1 MKKTFLLTF
10 LILFNISSAYSNCE
24 LLNSSFDLS
33 SKQDITKSDK
43 AFIFYDGSL
52 NMEGFVQK
60 DEINI
65 SELDYNYLKVI
76 DKIPFAVASLSNKQ
90 YFHKFFT
97 GIKTITAN
105 DVLKTS
111 RPNFY
116 NECPSNVPEG
126 QCHLSKSKISKVLDT
141 ISNLIT
147 ADDDN
152 LFLIIS
158 DLSLNNEELV
168 GKNIE
173 NIKQPFI
180 KALNSNKAIGVFGI
194 KSKFNGNIWG
204 LPSGRK
210 YEQAYERP
218 FFIIAIGP
226 DEIVINFKKL
236 IDNEALNQVAQE
248 NYKFNLYSNTLIANP
263 ITANNFSNNN
273 YIFGKGMLE
282 KNFYSSSDFNQI
294 TFSKRH
300 DPLTIQL
307 DLNEIQ
313 VPHTPYLNNIVAY
326 SEIAEIDDKKCRIYN
341 LKNDNDTKFIIQDS
355 QTENIVSYNFQDRT
369 NDDANLL
376 PRGRNYVLRVNFEAN
391 SITDQRPKWYD
402 DWSYSQTNEDDLV
415 NNGVDFFP
423 VLNLSNFGL
432 LLSQIQNENFQS
444 QKVGEIIFLTEIQ

>member
-24 LLNSSFDLS
+24 LLSSSFDLS
-33 SKQDITKSDK
+33 SKEDVTKSDK

-147 ADDDN
+147 AEDDN

-226 DEIVINFKKL
+226 DEVVINFKKL
-236 IDNEALNQVAQE
+236 IDNEALNQVAEE

-273 YIFGKGMLE
+273 YIFGKGILE

-341 LKNDNDTKFIIQDS
+341 FKNDNDTKFIIQDN

-376 PRGRNYVLRVNFEAN
+376 PRGRNYVLRVNFEAS